1 MVAVVADAYESLND
15 ARIIANRQFENLSI
29 SKLEFTCPLEKPPIF
44 PGGIFQVSLGYGMNI
59 SRETISR
66 NSVNNAVC

>member
-29 SKLEFTCPLEKPPIF
+29 RKLEFVCPFEKPPIF
-44 PGGIFQVSLGYGMNI
+44 LGGIFQVSFGYGMNI